1 MIFYAIPTAYC
12 IPFFTRNVQPFI
24 LQRQPDTLSAAKEW
38 KGEVEG
44 RAQCNTPINVK
55 KTKTKT
61 KKHIELITK
70 KVTCYVNIFKY

>member
-24 LQRQPDTLSAAKEW
+24 LQRQLDTLSAAKEW

-55 KTKTKT
+55 K
-61 KKHIELITK
+61 KHIELITK
-70 KVTCYVNIFKY
+70 KVTCYVNTFKY